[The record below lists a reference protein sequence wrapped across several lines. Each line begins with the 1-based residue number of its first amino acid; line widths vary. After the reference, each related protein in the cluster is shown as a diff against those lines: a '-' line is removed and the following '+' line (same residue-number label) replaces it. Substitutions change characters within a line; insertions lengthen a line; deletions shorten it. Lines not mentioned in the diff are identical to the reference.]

1 MDISKL
7 RKKHKEAQEK
17 HGPEA
22 PEAKP
27 EGEGENEDSLSAVVE
42 EEHPE
47 IIPDKEAR
55 LEEEDLDAEDA
66 VTTVTSQAEK
76 KEEVEEVSVPEFPA
90 QADAEAEEISE
101 LLVFKL
107 SDELYAFRVAEVAE
121 VLRPQRITS
130 MPRTVDFIPGI
141 TSLRGK
147 MIPVMDLKKRLHIN
161 EPTEG
166 FSNIV
171 ILKGAGR
178 GLIGLLVDK
187 TLDVIRVPE
196 KEIMQPP
203 SHLAE
208 TEAKFIEGVAAHEK
222 KFISIIQPEE
232 LLDFNA
238 GDI

>member
-55 LEEEDLDAEDA
+55 LEEEDLEAGDAIAA
-66 VTTVTSQAEK
+66 VASQAEK
-76 KEEVEEVSVPEFPA
+76 KEEIKEVSVPEVPE
-90 QADAEAEEISE
+90 QAEEISE

-147 MIPVMDLKKRLHIN
+147 MIPVMDLKKRLHIDG
-161 EPTEG
+161 PTEG

-208 TEAKFIEGVAAHEK
+208 SEAKFIEGVAAHEK
-222 KFISIIQPEE
+222 NFISIIQPEE